1 MKGITLL
8 GHHSYNDF
16 HLLLTKKEIGAPA
29 VKVKK
34 IDIEGADSALDLTDF
49 FGEPKYEDVML
60 KFEFRTL
67 VAQSDFLN
75 LFSTI
80 KNAIHGKKGRI
91 VLDDD
96 PSFYYIGRCHV
107 SSFTNEKNVGTV
119 SIECDCEPWKYKMDA
134 TVKQFTITD
143 SATVTL
149 PNSKKR
155 TVPEVLI
162 DTATSLNLVYG
173 YNIWDLGSGVYV
185 LPDLELLA
193 GNNTVTVTGTGTI
206 TFTYQEAS
214 L

>member
-8 GHHSYNDF
+8 GYHSYNDF
-16 HLLLTKKEIGAPA
+16 LLLLTKKEIGSPA

-49 FGEPKYEDVML
+49 FGEPKYEDVMH

-80 KNAIHGKKGRI
+80 KNAIHGKKGRVI
-91 VLDDD
+91 LDDD
-96 PSFYYIGRCHV
+96 PSFYYVGRCHV
-107 SSFTNEKNVGTV
+107 SSFTNEKNVGIV
-119 SIECDCEPWKYKMDA
+119 SIECDCEPWKYKMAA

-173 YNIWDLGSGVYV
+173 NNVWDLGSGVYV
-185 LPDLELLA
+185 LPELELLA
-193 GNNTVTVTGTGTI
+193 GDNAVTVTGTGTI
-206 TFTYQEAS
+206 TFTYTEAS